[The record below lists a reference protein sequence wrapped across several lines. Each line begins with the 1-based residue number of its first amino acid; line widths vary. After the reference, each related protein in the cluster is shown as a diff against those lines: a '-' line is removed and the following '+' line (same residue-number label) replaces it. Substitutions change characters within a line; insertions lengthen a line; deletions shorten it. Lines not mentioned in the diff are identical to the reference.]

1 MHKITAADINSRLN
15 NYIQNRRE
23 HVDLQVALHLID
35 ADSILVTR
43 TTDEKIIRIIRITPS
58 ESFENC
64 SIAEYKK
71 QEATKVFNLE
81 LVKTSSS
88 IDIKTL
94 LKYIYDDLVF
104 ENAKVLMS

>member
-15 NYIQNRRE
+15 NYIQKRSE

-43 TTDEKIIRIIRITPS
+43 TTDEKVIRIIRITPS

-64 SIAEYKK
+64 SIAEYKT
-71 QEATKVFNLE
+71 QTTKYL
-81 LVKTSSS
+81 
-88 IDIKTL
+88 I
-94 LKYIYDDLVF
+94 
-104 ENAKVLMS
+104 

>member
-15 NYIQNRRE
+15 NYIQKRSE

-43 TTDEKIIRIIRITPS
+43 TIDEKVIRVIRITPS
-58 ESFENC
+58 DRFENC
-64 SIAEYKK
+64 SIAEYKT
-71 QEATKVFNLE
+71 QSTTKAFNLE
-81 LVKTSSS
+81 LSKSSSS
-88 IDIKTL
+88 IDVKTL

-104 ENAKVLMS
+104 ENAKILI